1 MLGGRCPNLQF
12 TVKGTTVVT
21 NASTEF
27 RKTRSCGD
35 LSEGDGVTVDG
46 VRDGAAVVA
55 QTIEIKKDK

>member
-1 MLGGRCPNLQF
+1 LQF